1 MTLLQGARAF
11 LLGVHPL
18 RLQLIVPD
26 AGFFVRHRL
35 AVIVQLDIARL
46 EALHEA
52 LFGLRL
58 RAHEAAHRQRR
69 AGGRVALALRAGD
82 ELGLSTE
89 ADLARRLVPRSF
101 PKIKSAQTAKGVE
114 L

>member
-1 MTLLQGARAF
+1 MQLLLQSVL
-11 LLGVHPL
+11 LLGVSPSRFHFIFL
-18 RLQLIVPD
+18 HSHAAFL
-26 AGFFVRHRL
+26 VRHRL
-35 AVIVQLDIARL
+35 AIVVQLDIARL

-69 AGGRVALALRAGD
+69 AGGRLATLAFRTGD

-89 ADLARRLVPRSF
+89 ADLARRLVSRSF
-101 PKIKSAQTAKGVE
+101 PKVKSDVWVRGG
-114 L
+114 